1 MSEPNEIKKQC
12 GLALSFLAFDNLT
25 PNAEEGRTE
34 AFLDDL
40 ECIAKNLAVEYGFI
54 NPKAEAVEL

>member
-12 GLALSFLAFDNLT
+12 GLALSFLTFDNLT

-34 AFLDDL
+34 AFFDDW
-40 ECIAKNLAVEYGFI
+40 ERISKDLAIEYGFI